1 MKTHDSV
8 VFDFCPRFLAKT
20 LQQKPIQ
27 KEAATAQLPGF
38 SGVPIKIPIM
48 LADFPD
54 KTKPG
59 NSWAPL
65 EGRLILLQR
74 LGRVF
79 SRNKKTCG
87 MLGDST

>member
-1 MKTHDSV
+1 MILLFPIFVKVSWQNPVAT
-8 VFDFCPRFLAKT
+8 
-20 LQQKPIQ
+20 PIQ
-27 KEAATAQLPGF
+27 TEAATAQLPGF

>member
-1 MKTHDSV
+1 MILLFPIFVKVSWQNPVAT
-8 VFDFCPRFLAKT
+8 
-20 LQQKPIQ
+20 PIQ
-27 KEAATAQLPGF
+27 TEAATAQLPGF
-38 SGVPIKIPIM
+38 FRASNKVPIM

-54 KTKPG
+54 KTNQETHG
-59 NSWAPL
+59 PL

-74 LGRVF
+74 LGRVL